1 MLHQKISSPKS
12 ATTGN
17 PCPAGSG
24 ALPGLEAKTTRH
36 PASFAAAAS
45 ARMSVTKR
53 TSEGLLLPEGR
64 PSSRKMFWY
73 EDALTCFHF
82 F

>member
-1 MLHQKISSPKS
+1 M
-12 ATTGN
+12 N

-24 ALPGLEAKTTRH
+24 ALPGREASTTRH
-36 PASFAAAAS
+36 PASLAASPS

-53 TSEGLLLPEGR
+53 TSEGLSET

-73 EDALTCFHF
+73 EEALIF
-82 F
+82 FFFFSALWRGGKR

>member
-1 MLHQKISSPKS
+1 MLHQKISSSKCS
-12 ATTGN
+12 TTGN

-53 TSEGLLLPEGR
+53 TSEGLLPAGR

-73 EDALTCFHF
+73 EEALI
-82 F
+82 